1 MGVYFGQSGEIVLKR
16 DTLQSPLQTVLDPAD
31 VNTSTKRFNV
41 DHSSGSLITG
51 DEVEISTANNSPLKL
66 VDGHIDPA
74 TNDYY
79 PDIKCFVNIDPVGG
93 IRLFDTFA
101 KAVEGLTSNALAL
114 VAPTSAQNVIFQTK
128 NELFRHVANIKDFE
142 MTTNRDQVDL
152 TSVGDEFKSQYEAGL
167 ISGQGSINCIWEHSY
182 KTGNRTNQYG
192 ADAEFPFYLAQLI
205 LRTQQGADFS
215 GIFYIYRD
223 SGNARNNVYY
233 EADCCITSVAVSVTA
248 AEVIETRIEFV
259 TNGVIALKTGDTPG
273 YLLQEDDDKILQE
286 NESPI
291 LLEQV

>member
-1 MGVYFGQSGEIVLKR
+1 MGVYFGQSGEIILKR
-16 DTLQSPLQTVLDPAD
+16 DTLQSPLQTTLDPSD

-51 DEVEISTANNSPLKL
+51 GEVEISTANGSTLEL
-66 VDGHIDPA
+66 VDGH
-74 TNDYY
+74 NY
-79 PDIKCFVNIDPVGG
+79 PDGKWFVNIDPVGG
-93 IRLFDTFA
+93 IRLFNSFA
-101 KAVEGLTSNALAL
+101 TAIEGLPSNALAL
-114 VAPTSAQNVIFQTK
+114 VTPSATKEVLLKTK
-128 NELFRHVANIKDFE
+128 NELFRHVANVKDFE
-142 MTTNRDQVDL
+142 MTTSRDQVDL

-167 ISGQGSINCIWEHSY
+167 ISGQGSMNCIWEHSY
-182 KTGNRTNQYG
+182 GSSKRANQYG
-192 ADAEFPFYLAQLI
+192 TDAEVPFYLAQLI

-215 GIFYIYRD
+215 GIFFIYKD
-223 SGNARNNVYY
+223 GNNAKNNVYY
-233 EADCCITSVAVSVTA
+233 EADCCITNVAVSVA
-248 AEVIETRIEFV
+248 ASEVIETRIDFV

>member
-1 MGVYFGQSGEIVLKR
+1 MGVYFGQSGEIILKR
-16 DTLQSPLQTVLDPAD
+16 DTLQAPLQTTLDPAD

-51 DEVEISTANNSPLKL
+51 DEVEIETADGSTLEL
-66 VDGHIDPA
+66 VSGHNFPDG
-74 TNDYY
+74 
-79 PDIKCFVNIDPVGG
+79 KWFVNIDPVGG
-93 IRLFDTFA
+93 IRLFDSFA
-101 KAVEGLTSNALAL
+101 NAIEGLTVNAKTL
-114 VAPTSAQNVIFQTK
+114 VTPSSTK
-128 NELFRHVANIKDFE
+128 DVTLKTRNEQFRHVANVKDFE
-142 MTTNRDQVDL
+142 MTTSREQVDL

-167 ISGQGSINCIWEHSY
+167 ISGQGSMNCIWEHSY
-182 KTGNRTNQYG
+182 ETGNRKTEYQT
-192 ADAEFPFYLAQLI
+192 DSEFPFYLAQLI

-233 EADCCITSVAVSVTA
+233 EAECCVTNVAVSVA
-248 AEVIETRIEFV
+248 ASEVIETRIDFV

-273 YLLQEDDDKILQE
+273 YLLQENNDNILQE

>member
-1 MGVYFGQSGEIVLKR
+1 MGVYFGQSGEIILKR
-16 DTLQSPLQTVLDPAD
+16 DTLQAPLQTTLDPAD

-51 DEVEISTANNSPLKL
+51 DEVEIETADGSTLEL
-66 VDGHIDPA
+66 VSGHNFPDG
-74 TNDYY
+74 
-79 PDIKCFVNIDPVGG
+79 KWFVNIDPVGG
-93 IRLFDTFA
+93 IRLFDSFA
-101 KAVEGLTSNALAL
+101 NAIEGLTVNAKTL
-114 VAPTSAQNVIFQTK
+114 VTPSSTKDVILKTR
-128 NELFRHVANIKDFE
+128 NEQFRHVANVKDFE
-142 MTTNRDQVDL
+142 MTTSREQVDL

-167 ISGQGSINCIWEHSY
+167 ISGQGSMNCIWEHSY
-182 KTGNRTNQYG
+182 ETGNRKTEYQT
-192 ADAEFPFYLAQLI
+192 DSEFPFYLAQLI

-233 EADCCITSVAVSVTA
+233 EAECCVTNVAVSVA
-248 AEVIETRIEFV
+248 ASEVIETRIDFV

-273 YLLQEDDDKILQE
+273 YLLQEDNDKILQE

>member
-1 MGVYFGQSGEIVLKR
+1 MGVYFGQSGEIILKR
-16 DTLQSPLQTVLDPAD
+16 DTLQSPLQTTLDPAD

-51 DEVEISTANNSPLKL
+51 DEVEIETVNGSTLEL
-66 VDGHIDPA
+66 VSGHNFPDG
-74 TNDYY
+74 
-79 PDIKCFVNIDPVGG
+79 KWFVNIDPVGG
-93 IRLFDTFA
+93 IRLFDSFA
-101 KAVEGLTSNALAL
+101 NAIEGLTVNAKTL
-114 VAPTSAQNVIFQTK
+114 VTPSSTK
-128 NELFRHVANIKDFE
+128 DVTLKTRNEQFRHVANVKDFE
-142 MTTNRDQVDL
+142 MTTSREQVDL

-167 ISGQGSINCIWEHSY
+167 ISGQGSMNCIWEHSY
-182 KTGNRTNQYG
+182 ETGNRKTEYQT
-192 ADAEFPFYLAQLI
+192 DSEFPFYLAQLI

-233 EADCCITSVAVSVTA
+233 EAECCVTNVAVSVA
-248 AEVIETRIEFV
+248 ASEVIETRIDFV

-273 YLLQEDDDKILQE
+273 YILQEDNDKILQE

>member
-1 MGVYFGQSGEIVLKR
+1 MGVYFGQSGEIILKR
-16 DTLQSPLQTVLDPAD
+16 DTLQAPLQTTLDPAD

-51 DEVEISTANNSPLKL
+51 DEVEIETADGSTLEL
-66 VDGHIDPA
+66 VSGHNFPDG
-74 TNDYY
+74 
-79 PDIKCFVNIDPVGG
+79 KWFVNIDPVGG
-93 IRLFDTFA
+93 IRLFDSFA
-101 KAVEGLTSNALAL
+101 NAIEGLTVNAKTL
-114 VAPTSAQNVIFQTK
+114 VTPSSTK
-128 NELFRHVANIKDFE
+128 DVTLKTRNEQFRHVANVKDFE
-142 MTTNRDQVDL
+142 MTTSREQVDL

-167 ISGQGSINCIWEHSY
+167 ISGQGSMNCIWEHSY
-182 KTGNRTNQYG
+182 ETGNRKTEYQT
-192 ADAEFPFYLAQLI
+192 DSEFPFYLAQLI

-223 SGNARNNVYY
+223 SGNAKNNVYY
-233 EADCCITSVAVSVTA
+233 EAECCVTNVAVSVA
-248 AEVIETRIEFV
+248 ASEVIETRIDFV

-273 YLLQEDDDKILQE
+273 YLLQENNDNILQE